1 MMAAT
6 TTTPAFLTLQDR
18 VAIVTGSSCGIGK
31 AIAINLA
38 SMGAK
43 LVINYTSN
51 KEQAELVAKEINSG
65 CVDASIADSN
75 YHTIANTSVED
86 FDRIFRGRKLG
97 KTRRWGRIIWLSSS
111 LEGLLKPNIATYTAS
126 KAAVET
132 MTKVLAKELKGT
144 AITANCVAPGPTARD
159 MFLTG
164 TSEELIKRVIEECP
178 HGRLGKT
185 TDVAPLVGFLAS
197 DASEWINGRL
207 LV

>member
-1 MMAAT
+1 VNLMSHNPVCVLLFQCQLRMNI
-6 TTTPAFLTLQDR
+6 LMLQ
-18 VAIVTGSSCGIGK
+18 
-31 AIAINLA
+31 
-38 SMGAK
+38 
-43 LVINYTSN
+43 
-51 KEQAELVAKEINSG
+51 
-65 CVDASIADSN
+65 
-75 YHTIANTSVED
+75 
-86 FDRIFRGRKLG
+86 RGRKPG
-97 KTRRWGRIIWLSSS
+97 KTRRWGRITWLSSS

-185 TDVAPLVGFLAS
+185 KDVAPLVGLLAS